1 MTLACTYWP
10 GAFALS
16 HLWLC
21 EAMGCSPLGSSVHG
35 IFPAKIL
42 EPVAISSSGE
52 SSQPRD
58 WIWVS
63 GSLELNS
70 LLLSHQGSPYADLV
84 DAFFF
89 FFSIPIRRNFKLCLL
104 CMRNN
109 THSLLTS
116 ELCSPS
122 LRKFDVHLTFCH
134 DMGRVTVC
142 LANENFIEE

>member
-1 MTLACTYWP
+1 MSTQTMTLACTYWP
-10 GAFALS
+10 GAFTLS

-42 EPVAISSSGE
+42 EPVAISSSRE

-89 FFSIPIRRNFKLCLL
+89 FSQFPLEEISNFVFYAWGTIHIHYWPQNYVHPRSGNL
-104 CMRNN
+104 MFISHFAM
-109 THSLLTS
+109 TWGGSLY
-116 ELCSPS
+116 
-122 LRKFDVHLTFCH
+122 V
-134 DMGRVTVC
+134 
-142 LANENFIEE
+142 